1 MDEVIK
7 SELHHHHGDNTLT
20 HVATQPTE
28 GIILARNAELRK
40 NAGALNDLGANSEGG
55 SFGRLM
61 ASIPII
67 MYDKALRDGYDL
79 NSKDKTVADLEMM
92 RYLGSTEGRMCIV
105 QAPTQKY
112 HQGG

>member
-1 MDEVIK
+1 MDAIIK

-28 GIILARNAELRK
+28 KIILERNAKLR
-40 NAGALNDLGANSEGG
+40 NNPGALNDL

-67 MYDKALRDGYDL
+67 LYDKAIRDGYDL
-79 NSKDKTVADLEMM
+79 NSKDKAVADMAMM
-92 RYLGSTEGRMCIV
+92 RYLQTPEGKSCLV

-112 HQGG
+112 HAGGM